1 MNSLSFLLF
10 VCVLYKQIADLEK
23 EVLRRGRAY
32 QCLLCDQYQ
41 GEKRH
46 VIPHIYKYHIPLDSV
61 PFYCSLCHFIATE
74 KKKLVDHVT
83 HYAKHA
89 EAAKGLA
96 DNGRSYLHEN
106 KDPILLVE
114 GNHFAKMGRKES
126 HDLWASR
133 LRRTTVVP
141 DLASPPINTTPS
153 YPVLD
158 VEPAKDVLNTP
169 EPVLATESIGAAA
182 IPIIDDFLSCEPN
195 LDFLDKIL
203 GYDSSQK
210 STGHLRIQGGIGAG
224 KGKGKERREE
234 REKCR
239 ERR

>member
-1 MNSLSFLLF
+1 M
-10 VCVLYKQIADLEK
+10 ADLEK
-23 EVLRRGRAY
+23 EILRRGRAC

-141 DLASPPINTTPS
+141 DLASPPRNTAPS
-153 YPVLD
+153 YPVVD

-169 EPVLATESIGAAA
+169 EPL
-182 IPIIDDFLSCEPN
+182 L
-195 LDFLDKIL
+195 
-203 GYDSSQK
+203 
-210 STGHLRIQGGIGAG
+210 
-224 KGKGKERREE
+224 
-234 REKCR
+234 
-239 ERR
+239 